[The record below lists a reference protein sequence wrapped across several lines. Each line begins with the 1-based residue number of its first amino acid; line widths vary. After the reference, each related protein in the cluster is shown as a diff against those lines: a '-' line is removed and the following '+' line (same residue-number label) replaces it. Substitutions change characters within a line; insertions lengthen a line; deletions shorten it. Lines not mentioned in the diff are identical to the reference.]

1 MDGED
6 GFTRFLQGHPQVHS
20 AFSVS
25 GDADYVLDIR
35 VRDLETFAAF
45 VHEDL
50 LPHPQVAQV
59 RSEIVL
65 RTLKDGQM
73 LDLRG

>member
-1 MDGED
+1 M
-6 GFTRFLQGHPQVHS
+6 
-20 AFSVS
+20 FS
-25 GDADYVLDIR
+25 IR